1 MLYSCAHMTTVCIK
15 GLITH
20 FANIAEYEGHL
31 MIIKRIV
38 IVVEDM
44 RLPINKAKAT
54 DVVSCSA
61 CVSSVSAA
69 SWWNSLVLE

>member
-1 MLYSCAHMTTVCIK
+1 MATVGVK

-20 FANIAEYEGHL
+20 FAKIVEYEGHM

-38 IVVEDM
+38 IVAEDM
-44 RLPINKAKAT
+44 RLPISKAKAT
-54 DVVSCSA
+54 DVLCSA
-61 CVSSVSAA
+61 CVSLISAA